1 MWAMT
6 CPALVFRNGVQ
17 LDDPTELAV
26 LFLENDYSYRSYD
39 SVAVPADDVLGEEDL
54 RIANRIGARM
64 RAVEIAGI
72 LGHAPAMEAAL
83 RRIPAEVSLADPE
96 EAIPWDALHELYSA
110 PSDVSGV
117 GLAKLTKALH
127 KKRPHLIPMLDS
139 VVAGYLRSVD
149 SIPPGGGLSA
159 ATALTRSYKKD
170 LDANRVTLE
179 CVQSELEAQGYTLSL
194 CRILDLYT
202 WAYSGGIIP
211 AWAVEAVEAREAAP
225 EVEARV
231 DEVAELADDL
241 GITLDT
247 DGAARALLDAA
258 IRELG
263 YLPARR
269 EIRRW
274 FNEREAT

>member
-1 MWAMT
+1 MG
-6 CPALVFRNGVQ
+6 CPPLHFRNGVQ

-39 SVAVPADDVLGEEDL
+39 SVPVPADDVLREEDL
-54 RIANRIGARM
+54 RMANRIGARM
-64 RAVEIAGI
+64 SAAEGAGI
-72 LGHAPAMEAAL
+72 LEHAPEMEAAL
-83 RRIPAEVSLADPE
+83 RRIPTDVSLADPE
-96 EAIPWDALHELYSA
+96 DRIPWDALHELYAA
-110 PSDVSGV
+110 PSDVPGI

-127 KKRPHLIPMLDS
+127 KKRPLLIPMLDS

-149 SIPPGGGLSA
+149 SIPPGGGVAA
-159 ATALTRSYKKD
+159 ATALTRSYKED
-170 LDANRVTLE
+170 LDANRETLE
-179 CVQSELEAQGYTLSL
+179 CVQAELDARGYALSL

-202 WAYSGGIIP
+202 WAYSGAITP
-211 AWAVEAVEAREAAP
+211 AWAVEALEARNAAP
-225 EVEARV
+225 IVEARV

-241 GITLDT
+241 GITLDPG
-247 DGAARALLDAA
+247 GATRALLDAA

-274 FNEREAT
+274 FAEREEE

>member
-1 MWAMT
+1 MT
-6 CPALVFRNGVQ
+6 CPALAFRNGVQ

-39 SVAVPADDVLGEEDL
+39 SVSIPADDTLGEEDL

-64 RAVEIAGI
+64 SAAEIAGI
-72 LGHAPAMEAAL
+72 LEHASEMEEAL
-83 RRIPAEVSLADPE
+83 RRIPADVSLADPE
-96 EAIPWDALHELYSA
+96 DRIPWDALHQLYSA
-110 PSDVSGV
+110 PSDVSGI

-149 SIPPGGGLSA
+149 SIPPGGGLAA
-159 ATALTRSYKKD
+159 ATALTRSYKRD
-170 LDANRVTLE
+170 LDANRETLE
-179 CVQSELEAQGYTLSL
+179 CVQADLEAHGYALTL

-202 WAYSGGIIP
+202 WAYSGGITP
-211 AWAVEAVEAREAAP
+211 AWAVEALGTRKAAP
-225 EVEARV
+225 EVEGRV

-241 GITLDT
+241 GITLDPE
-247 DGAARALLDAA
+247 GAARALLDAA
-258 IRELG
+258 VRELG

-274 FNEREAT
+274 FAERGP

>member
-1 MWAMT
+1 MT
-6 CPALVFRNGVQ
+6 CPALIFRNGIQ
-17 LDDPTELAV
+17 LDDPTQLAL

-39 SVAVPADDVLGEEDL
+39 SVRIPADDVLREDDL

-64 RAVEIAGI
+64 SAAEVAGI
-72 LGHAPAMEAAL
+72 LEHAAEMEAAL
-83 RRIPAEVSLADPE
+83 RRIAPEASLADAE
-96 EAIPWDALHELYSA
+96 DAIPWDALHELYSA
-110 PSDVSGV
+110 PSDVSGI

-149 SIPPGGGLSA
+149 DIRPGGGLSA

-170 LDANRVTLE
+170 LDRNRETLE
-179 CVQSELEAQGYTLSL
+179 CIQAELEAQGYSLSL
-194 CRILDLYT
+194 RRILDLYT
-202 WAYSGGIIP
+202 WSYSGGITP
-211 AWAVEAVEAREAAP
+211 AWAVDALHARRAGP

-247 DGAARALLDAA
+247 EGAARALLDAA

-263 YLPARR
+263 YLLASR

-274 FNEREAT
+274 FAERGET

>member
-1 MWAMT
+1 MT
-6 CPALVFRNGVQ
+6 CPALVFRNGIQ
-17 LDDPTELAV
+17 LDDPAELAV

-39 SVAVPADDVLGEEDL
+39 SVAVPADDVIREADL

-64 RAVEIAGI
+64 SAVEIAGI
-72 LGHAPAMEAAL
+72 LAHAPAMETAL
-83 RRIPAEVSLADPE
+83 ERIPADMSLADPDE
-96 EAIPWDALHELYSA
+96 RIPWDALHELYSA
-110 PSDVSGV
+110 PSDVSGI

-149 SIPPGGGLSA
+149 EIPSGGGLA
-159 ATALTRSYKKD
+159 AASALTRSYKTD
-170 LDANRVTLE
+170 LDANRATLE
-179 CVQSELEAQGYTLSL
+179 CVRAELEEHGYVLSL

-202 WAYSGGIIP
+202 WAYSGAITP
-211 AWAVEAVEAREAAP
+211 AWAVEALEARKGGR
-225 EVEARV
+225 EVEGRAN
-231 DEVAELADDL
+231 EVAELADDL
-241 GITLDT
+241 GITLGT
-247 DGAARALLDAA
+247 DGAARALLGAA

-274 FNEREAT
+274 FAKREGS